1 MAIEESE
8 IKVGATYEMAGRQL
22 RKVLRLM
29 NQHVIYEV
37 RDGSPP
43 FYRNTVLKRKFAAD
57 AIRKQESAD

>member
-1 MAIEESE
+1 
-8 IKVGATYEMAGRQL
+8 
-22 RKVLRLM
+22 M